1 MTMQKMQKMISRIFF
16 VMALCFSLVWGAHAV
31 QAQEDHTLVL
41 QLENYQEVV
50 SQLPSRDGHRLQVW
64 KLDDSYSYDNRVQI
78 VRDLHSWDENK
89 LSSFKKTSFEMTFL
103 ENQIE
108 VSHIPNGLYYVRSII
123 QTDAVFLIQLNFF
136 LK

>member
-89 LSSFKKTSFEMTFL
+89 LSSFKRL
-103 ENQIE
+103 R
-108 VSHIPNGLYYVRSII
+108 LR
-123 QTDAVFLIQLNFF
+123 
-136 LK
+136 

>member
-50 SQLPSRDGHRLQVW
+50 SQLPSRDGHRLRRYGSW
-64 KLDDSYSYDNRVQI
+64 MIRIPMIIGCKL
-78 VRDLHSWDENK
+78 
-89 LSSFKKTSFEMTFL
+89 
-103 ENQIE
+103 
-108 VSHIPNGLYYVRSII
+108 
-123 QTDAVFLIQLNFF
+123 
-136 LK
+136 